1 MKNTEKIYELKCQNA
16 EYRHTLAVYKQSQI
30 LISALNDDKMIPPAY
45 DTYPFYRFYR
55 KNTYKKKNKIIDLAK
70 NKIIDFAKNIFC
82 KIKNIISENEDY

>member
-1 MKNTEKIYELKCQNA
+1 MKNTEKIAELQLKNA

-30 LISALNDDKMIPPAY
+30 LKSALNDDKMIPPAY

-55 KNTYKKKNKIIDLAK
+55 KNTKNTYKNK

-82 KIKNIISENEDY
+82 KIKNIISENEEE